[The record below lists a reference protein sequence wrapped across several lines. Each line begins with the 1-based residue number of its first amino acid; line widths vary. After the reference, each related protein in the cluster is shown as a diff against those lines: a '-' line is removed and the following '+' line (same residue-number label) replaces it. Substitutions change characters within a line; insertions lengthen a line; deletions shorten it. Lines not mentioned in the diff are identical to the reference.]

1 MTKII
6 VSHFAKQHVNALL
19 DALNTEGV
27 SLQRFYTSIAGNK
40 LAFLSKRHLKLK
52 KLLDKKQFSAANDT
66 IKHIPLLGL
75 ATTFFKT
82 EYTQVRY
89 LYQNYDK
96 WVAYNI
102 QKEDFDIII
111 GYETCN
117 LYTFKTAK
125 KLGKTTILDLAS
137 VHHNL
142 QNDCFMQAGIERNPE
157 QLAYISDIK
166 EQALAYTDYVFCLSK
181 LARKSLID
189 NGFYP
194 NLIYTLNLGIN
205 HQLFTPKKVYNTEG
219 TKPLQLYF
227 VGRMTRGKGLDF
239 LMQVLQKLID
249 KGKKIHLTLIGGE
262 DDFTPPLSISAHI
275 TRIPFITHAE
285 LVQLHHRFD
294 LFVYPSVLESWGMA
308 ATEAMACGSPIL
320 ISDKAGAKDAV
331 EKGGGEILPFGDI
344 EAWVLAIEKYYDNR
358 YLLENIGKQAAH
370 IAQSYTW
377 EAYHNQVLKAI
388 KDIEISKTTKKFSTV
403 NAL

>member
-40 LAFLSKRHLKLK
+40 LAFLSKSHLKFK
-52 KLLDKKQFSAANDT
+52 KLLDKKQFVVANDF
-66 IKHIPLLGL
+66 IKHIPILGL
-75 ATTFFKT
+75 STTFFKT
-82 EYTQVRY
+82 EYKQVRF

-102 QKEDFDIII
+102 QKEDFDIVI

-117 LYTFKTAK
+117 LHTFKKAK

-137 VHHNL
+137 VHHNV
-142 QNDCFMQAGIERNPE
+142 QNDCFEKAHIARQTE

-166 EQALAYTDYVFCLSK
+166 EQALRYTDYIFCLST

-189 NGFYP
+189 NGFNP
-194 NLIYTLNLGIN
+194 NRIYTLNLGVN
-205 HQLFTPKKVYNTEG
+205 HQLFTPKKGYNIQE

-239 LMQVLQKLID
+239 LIQVFQKLVE
-249 KGKKIHLTLIGGE
+249 KGKNIHLTLIGGE
-262 DDFTPPLSISAHI
+262 DDYTPPLSILTHI
-275 TRIPFITHAE
+275 TRIPFVTHAE

-331 EKGGGEILPFGDI
+331 EKGGGDILPFGDI
-344 EAWVLAIEKYYDNR
+344 EAWVSAIEKFYDNR
-358 YLLENIGKQAAH
+358 YLLEKIGKQAAH
-370 IAQSYTW
+370 STQSYTW
-377 EAYHNQVLKAI
+377 EAYHNQVLCAI
-388 KDIEISKTTKKFSTV
+388 KDIENSKISRTLLV
-403 NAL
+403 NI